1 MDGLQLCVEMEK
13 EETDKRIIRT
23 ASRIPGLD
31 HILRTTQITGPWRFT
46 RTAEIQTLTERCFR
60 FVWTGDG
67 DPVRIV
73 CVHIM
78 CVH

>member
-31 HILRTTQITGPWRFT
+31 HILRTTQITGPWRLT
-46 RTAEIQTLTERCFR
+46 RTAEMPTLYEGQPAGGNR
-60 FVWTGDG
+60 GS
-67 DPVRIV
+67 
-73 CVHIM
+73 
-78 CVH
+78 